1 MTGVSSTNTRV
12 ELVVAFFRLQED
24 RTNSYTFCTWARS
37 AVAACS
43 LTSLVLPK
51 SKDVPTY
58 IILDSGADAESVKI
72 VQNNFEYLLY

>member
-1 MTGVSSTNTRV
+1 M
-12 ELVVAFFRLQED
+12 
-24 RTNSYTFCTWARS
+24 
-37 AVAACS
+37 
-43 LTSLVLPK
+43 TSLVLPK